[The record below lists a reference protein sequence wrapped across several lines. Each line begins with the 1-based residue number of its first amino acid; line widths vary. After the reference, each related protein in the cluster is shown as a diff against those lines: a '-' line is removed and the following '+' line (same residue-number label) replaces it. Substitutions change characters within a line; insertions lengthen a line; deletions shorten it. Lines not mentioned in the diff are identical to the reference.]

1 MFDIEAELK
10 KLPKKPGVYIMHDKN
25 DKIIYV
31 GKAVVLRNRVRQYF
45 RKNKK
50 TKRIQNMVALVD
62 HFEYIVCDNEA
73 EALILECNLIKK
85 NMPKFNVLLK
95 DDKTYPYIKINLKAE
110 YPDLYITRRRLNDGA
125 KYFGPYA
132 NAGSA
137 KEMIDFIKSRYKI
150 RQCKSF
156 KYKDRP
162 CLNYHIK
169 KCMAPC
175 MGYVTKEEYKKQIN
189 EIISILEGK
198 TEELKKELEAEMLEA
213 SKKIDYEKAQELRDK
228 IFAIERISQR
238 QKVSNI
244 SENDIDVIGLARK
257 DGEVCIEIFYVR
269 NSKMIGRD
277 NYIFKGL
284 EDEEDREIISSF
296 IKQYYMGKQILPNK
310 IMVKEEL
317 EDKNAIEMWL
327 TEQANRKV
335 EIKTPQKGEKL
346 RFIEM
351 AENNA
356 LITLQN
362 KEKEKYNILAELKQV
377 LALDKLPRKIECY
390 DISNLSGTNMVA
402 GMCVMQDGVI
412 KKNLSRRFKI
422 KYVLGQDD
430 TKCMEEVVE
439 RRLRHSVTILNK
451 DKQNG
456 FGELPDVI
464 FADGGITQIR
474 ATKQAIANIN
484 KEIEKKAKEE
494 NIEITEKDRVNI
506 AVFGMVKNDK
516 HQTRALMNDK
526 REELEI
532 SETLLNTIT
541 MFQDAVHD
549 TAIGYHK
556 KLRDEEITKSVLD
569 NIKGIGTV
577 KKVEL
582 LRKYGSIE
590 NIAKASEEEIA
601 TLKGINLELA
611 KEIKRQLNS

>member
-31 GKAVVLRNRVRQYF
+31 GKAVVLKNRVRQYF

-50 TKRIQNMVALVD
+50 TKRIQNMVAQVD

-95 DDKTYPYIKINLKAE
+95 DDKTYPYIKINVKAD
-110 YPDLYITRRRLNDGA
+110 YPDIYITRRILNDGA

-137 KEMIDFIKSRYKI
+137 KEMIEFIKSKYKI

-169 KCMAPC
+169 RCMAPC
-175 MGYVTKEEYKKQIN
+175 MGYVSKEEYRKQIN

-198 TEELKKELEAEMLEA
+198 TAELQKELQKEMQEA
-213 SKKIDYEKAQELRDK
+213 SSKMEYERAQEIRDK
-228 IFAIERISQR
+228 IYAIERISQR

-257 DGEVCIEIFYVR
+257 DEEACIEIFFIR
-269 NSKMIGRD
+269 NSKMVGRKHF
-277 NYIFKGL
+277 IFKVVD
-284 EDEEDREIISSF
+284 DEEDGEIISSF
-296 IKQYYMGKQILPNK
+296 IKQYYIGKQILPNK
-310 IMVKEEL
+310 IMIKTNIEEK
-317 EDKNAIEMWL
+317 DAIEMWL
-327 TEQANRKV
+327 TEVSGRKV

-346 RFIEM
+346 KFVEM

-356 LITLQN
+356 LITLKN
-362 KEKEKYNILAELKQV
+362 KENEKSNILIELKQ
-377 LALDKLPRKIECY
+377 ALGMEKLPRKIESY

-402 GMCVMQDGVI
+402 GMCVMQDGII
-412 KKNLSRRFKI
+412 KKNLSRRFKV
-422 KYVLGQDD
+422 KGVYGQDD
-430 TKCMEEVVE
+430 PKCMKEVVK
-439 RRLRHSVTILNK
+439 RRLRHSVRILNN
-451 DKQNG
+451 DNNG

-474 ATKQAIANIN
+474 AIEQAIEDVNVD
-484 KEIEKKAKEE
+484 IEKAAKDRQ
-494 NIEITEKDRVNI
+494 IELSEKDKLNI
-506 AVFGMVKNDK
+506 PVFGMVKNDK

-526 REELEI
+526 REEIEI
-532 SETLLNTIT
+532 SQELLNTIT

-549 TAIGYHK
+549 TAIGYHR
-556 KLRDEEITKSVLD
+556 KLRNEEITKSALD
-569 NIKGIGTV
+569 DISGIGTV

-582 LRKYGSIE
+582 LKKFGCLK
-590 NIAKASEEEIA
+590 NIKEASVEEIA
-601 TLKGINLELA
+601 KVKGIGPELA
-611 KEIKRQLNS
+611 KKIKEKLI